1 MSQTLTTPGKI
12 MFNQA
17 LPEELRSESFRADKK
32 SITGLLTQVAQKY
45 PDKYPEI
52 LHNITRLGARVAS
65 NSGATIS
72 SEGLGNFP
80 ERQALANELNSKIQ
94 ALRASESDP
103 KKFQNKLLT
112 LVESYRPKFQELVKM
127 HGERTN
133 SPTYEQVVS
142 GARGNMTVLGGMA
155 GADLLVADHLGNPVP
170 MPLTNNYGMGLRPS
184 EYFASLYGTRKG
196 LLDTKMAVA
205 DAGFFA
211 KQSANAVHRLTVTDD
226 EPVQFRHPVGL
237 PVRPEDTDYYT
248 GLVLAQDVGPYKAR
262 TVISPKIA
270 EDLKTYD
277 KRFLVY
283 SPMTSLS
290 KHGGIDRLSA
300 GVRETGDLPSIG
312 ANIGIPSAQ
321 AVSERLCLAEN
332 TKVRMANGTVKNI
345 QDVLPGDYVLGCN
358 EHGVAVKTKVVNV
371 HSNGLRQCY
380 TYKFGVPSKRTTG
393 LEEVTCTED
402 HRFLCD
408 INRNRNRTLKSYG
421 TTIFVKEIKD
431 LQKSYDIISPTKFDD
446 TGYED
451 CPYDLLLGLLTG
463 DGCTTQ
469 KSSISFSCADPMLM
483 EDIKPYLASLDLK
496 LVGPSG
502 DTKASYNLS
511 GLSRR
516 HNEHTDK
523 IAEYS
528 LRGMHSYD
536 KFISNKIWT
545 WSNKSIGRFIG
556 GYLAADG
563 CISFNKQKNCWVV
576 VFTSTSRQLLTD
588 LRDLLHT
595 RLGILAAHP
604 VLNYEKGIKKGFSES
619 TIRDCFELSINGTE
633 QTAKL
638 LRLCEIYGVKK
649 FKKAEAL
656 EYASNKN
663 TDLMKARKFR
673 LLDKINVGMKP
684 TYDLEVEHEDHLFV
698 LANGMITHNSQGML
712 DSKHTAGVGSRKVNL
727 GGFEYLSNLIQAP
740 ENMIQAG
747 PLAPEDGVV
756 QDVRKAP
763 QGGHYI
769 KVNDSEHYI
778 YPHHDIIVKKG
789 QRVEQGDDLTDGIP
803 HPAQLVKYRGI
814 GEARRRYCEVLTEGL
829 KNSGISV
836 HPRNVDTLVT
846 GIINHARVS
855 DPDGIG
861 DFIIDDTLNYNRV
874 FANYS
879 PRKNSQLLPVKQA
892 RGKYL
897 EEPVL
902 HYTVGTRINSR
913 VLKDLQDF
921 DIKDVEVHDEKPKF
935 EPYFQRSLLSVD
947 QDEDWQTRLGG
958 WYTARGF
965 QDSVAKGSI
974 SDSNSTSFIPAV
986 ANPVNVGKD
995 IKTIGRY

>member
-1 MSQTLTTPGKI
+1 MPQTLTTPGKI

-80 ERQALANELNSKIQ
+80 ERQALADELNSKIQ

-103 KKFQNKLLT
+103 KKFQDRLLT

-127 HGERTN
+127 HGERTD

-226 EPVQFRHPVGL
+226 EPKQSRLPVGL
-237 PVRPEDTDYYT
+237 PANPEDTDYYT

-321 AVSERLCLAEN
+321 AVSER
-332 TKVRMANGTVKNI
+332 I
-345 QDVLPGDYVLGCN
+345 
-358 EHGVAVKTKVVNV
+358 
-371 HSNGLRQCY
+371 
-380 TYKFGVPSKRTTG
+380 
-393 LEEVTCTED
+393 
-402 HRFLCD
+402 
-408 INRNRNRTLKSYG
+408 
-421 TTIFVKEIKD
+421 
-431 LQKSYDIISPTKFDD
+431 
-446 TGYED
+446 
-451 CPYDLLLGLLTG
+451 
-463 DGCTTQ
+463 
-469 KSSISFSCADPMLM
+469 
-483 EDIKPYLASLDLK
+483 
-496 LVGPSG
+496 
-502 DTKASYNLS
+502 
-511 GLSRR
+511 
-516 HNEHTDK
+516 
-523 IAEYS
+523 
-528 LRGMHSYD
+528 
-536 KFISNKIWT
+536 
-545 WSNKSIGRFIG
+545 
-556 GYLAADG
+556 
-563 CISFNKQKNCWVV
+563 
-576 VFTSTSRQLLTD
+576 
-588 LRDLLHT
+588 
-595 RLGILAAHP
+595 
-604 VLNYEKGIKKGFSES
+604 
-619 TIRDCFELSINGTE
+619 
-633 QTAKL
+633 
-638 LRLCEIYGVKK
+638 
-649 FKKAEAL
+649 
-656 EYASNKN
+656 
-663 TDLMKARKFR
+663 
-673 LLDKINVGMKP
+673 
-684 TYDLEVEHEDHLFV
+684 
-698 LANGMITHNSQGML
+698 SQGML
-712 DSKHTAGVGSRKVNL
+712 DSKHSAGVGSRKVAL
-727 GGFEYLSNLIQAP
+727 GGFEYLNNLIQAP

-756 QDVRKAP
+756 QDIREAP

-814 GEARRRYCEVLTEGL
+814 GEARKRYYEVLTEGL

-846 GIINHARVS
+846 GIINHTRVN

-879 PRKNSQLLPVKQA
+879 PRKNSQLLPVKQT

-921 DIKDVEVHDEKPKF
+921 DIKDVEVHADKPKF
-935 EPYFQRSLLSVD
+935 EPYFQRSLLAVD